1 MRVCQFRHDGKWTQI
16 AAAAKGHRVKTC
28 TSILQARTYLSNAC
42 TLLRSFGDQGRICC
56 RKQ

>member
-16 AAAAKGHRVKTC
+16 AAAAKSHRVKTC

-42 TLLRSFGDQGRICC
+42 TLLWFFGDQGRDLLP
-56 RKQ
+56 